1 MKSIF
6 SRILKVIITSFLIC
20 FFSGV
25 VLMIANKIMGVEG
38 IGIICYLLLGGLCF
52 VMLSVG
58 LIFTGSEY
66 IFKRKSPK
74 KVNKNT
80 DKKVST
86 RTKSI
91 QRKNHKQKIS

>member
-1 MKSIF
+1 
-6 SRILKVIITSFLIC
+6 
-20 FFSGV
+20 
-25 VLMIANKIMGVEG
+25 MIANKIMGVEG

-74 KVNKNT
+74 KVNSPNNPSIIKSGKN
-80 DKKVST
+80 K
-86 RTKSI
+86 TKTI
-91 QRKNHKQKIS
+91 PPIYFISL

>member
-6 SRILKVIITSFLIC
+6 KRILKVIITSFLIC

-52 VMLSVG
+52 VMLSVCHPTVEADAADAYAVTV
-58 LIFTGSEY
+58 IIASD
-66 IFKRKSPK
+66 I
-74 KVNKNT
+74 
-80 DKKVST
+80 
-86 RTKSI
+86 I
-91 QRKNHKQKIS
+91 QRHIPLFL